1 MVVVAGVFFRLR
13 LASSRVRSSSPAFGV
28 LGGEGAVLLL
38 MCGLYTRSVL
48 CTPYGFVFL
57 GGENQL
63 SSTCGAIAREMSTR
77 FRDGCLATNSRSNSW
92 RGGRDM
98 TTDVLSWRTLLS
110 VMENACAVSAMLV
123 MVVKELKTDDLTYL
137 PVRYLSRRGR

>member
-1 MVVVAGVFFRLR
+1 
-13 LASSRVRSSSPAFGV
+13 
-28 LGGEGAVLLL
+28 
-38 MCGLYTRSVL
+38 
-48 CTPYGFVFL
+48 
-57 GGENQL
+57 
-63 SSTCGAIAREMSTR
+63 
-77 FRDGCLATNSRSNSW
+77 
-92 RGGRDM
+92 M